1 VPIKKEF
8 VMAIAKIKFNVPV
21 QIKNALGRRETF
33 KPGTYD
39 FDDKVVDHWF
49 IQGLIACGKAVILEQ
64 AVKSEPAKPKQQE
77 LPFTAPAA
85 KPVAVKKEEPIKPV
99 VVDLGAEGKV
109 EVEEIKPS
117 APKKKI
123 EVGESIAAPKQEDK
137 KTVLRKKKR
146 SK

>member
-21 QIKNALGRRETF
+21 QIKNALGKRETF

-49 IQGLIACGKAVILEQ
+49 ISGLIACGKAVILEQ

-99 VVDLGAEGKV
+99 VVNLGTV
-109 EVEEIKPS
+109 ERDVEIEEIKPS
-117 APKKKI
+117 PKKKM
-123 EVGESIAAPKQEDK
+123 EVGESIAAPKEEVK
-137 KTVLRKKKR
+137 EPVLKRKKREK
-146 SK
+146 

>member
-1 VPIKKEF
+1 
-8 VMAIAKIKFNVPV
+8 MATKIKFNVPA
-21 QIKNALGRRETF
+21 QIKNAIGRRETF

-85 KPVAVKKEEPIKPV
+85 SKPVPIKKTEPEKPV

-109 EVEEIKPS
+109 EIEEIKPS
-117 APKKKI
+117 PKKKI

>member
-1 VPIKKEF
+1 
-8 VMAIAKIKFNVPV
+8 MATKIKFNVPV
-21 QIKNALGRRETF
+21 QIKNAVGIRETF

-39 FDDKVVDHWF
+39 LDDKVADHWF

-64 AVKSEPAKPKQQE
+64 AIKPEPAKPKQQE

-99 VVDLGAEGKV
+99 IVNLGAVDKDI

-117 APKKKI
+117 PKKKI
-123 EVGESIAAPKQEDK
+123 NVKESIAAPKEEPK
-137 KTVLRKKKR
+137 KPVLKKKKR
-146 SK
+146 AK